1 MLWVFPIVAADTG
14 LTTTDGHFTYYYKRK
29 DFGIQRIAMVMVR
42 LNLLSVVLPYT
53 MNTDYVFYYFAPL
66 VTFW

>member
-1 MLWVFPIVAADTG
+1 MLTLYA
-14 LTTTDGHFTYYYKRK
+14 LDGHFTYYYKKK

>member
-1 MLWVFPIVAADTG
+1 
-14 LTTTDGHFTYYYKRK
+14 
-29 DFGIQRIAMVMVR
+29 MVMVR